1 MSCEQQLVAVTA
13 HISSTG
19 TELPPS
25 CPTCGKRMQWWP
37 ALDGGSYIAVC
48 PDCPPTPESLLAE
61 PPTPSTRLD
70 SLTRPARRPPAPQR
84 DDTPLAPSGPERFRR
99 LIAQAPQP
107 PAEPVWPE
115 ALLEDLPE
123 DARRLLAGRKP
134 ETPAGPGQTA
144 RLREELVSIL
154 KSQGY
159 TIQEDVHG
167 VRISGHPTGRLRGT
181 DRLSASDVVR
191 MAADLDGG
199 IPPPDK
205 VRRCPKCDAVIP
217 IESKRCQWCGHV
229 L

>member
-1 MSCEQQLVAVTA
+1 
-13 HISSTG
+13 
-19 TELPPS
+19 
-25 CPTCGKRMQWWP
+25 MQWWP
-37 ALDGGSYIAVC
+37 ALDGSGHVAVC
-48 PDCPPTPESLLAE
+48 PYCPPTAESLLAE
-61 PPTPSTRLD
+61 PPTSATRLD
-70 SLTRPARRPPAPQR
+70 SLTRPAARPAPPTGEKPSPAPDSTPPAT
-84 DDTPLAPSGPERFRR
+84 DRFRQ
-99 LIAQAPQP
+99 LISQGTQP
-107 PAEPVWPE
+107 PAESSWPE

-123 DARRLLAGRKP
+123 DIRRVLAGRKP
-134 ETPAGPGQTA
+134 ETPAVPGQTA
-144 RLREELVSIL
+144 KLREELVSIL

-205 VRRCPKCDAVIP
+205 VRRCPKCDAVILV
-217 IESKRCQWCGHV
+217 ESKRCQWCGTD